1 LNGHSLDV
9 AEKAEIAHNTRG
21 AAYEIIRRKGATYY
35 AIAAGLERII
45 EAIVRNENS
54 VLTVSSLVN
63 DIYGLNGV
71 SMSLPSV
78 VNRQGVAQA
87 LELPLAEEEYGA
99 LGRSAQII
107 GEAIGSV
114 GS

>member
-1 LNGHSLDV
+1 
-9 AEKAEIAHNTRG
+9 
-21 AAYEIIRRKGATYY
+21 
-35 AIAAGLERII
+35 
-45 EAIVRNENS
+45 
-54 VLTVSSLVN
+54 
-63 DIYGLNGV
+63 V